1 MLFTSI
7 IKVEAVNP
15 NTSEVVTGY
24 RAVASN
30 GKEYKIANT
39 LDEMKAA
46 GTPTEML
53 SKLIVQTGQFGDYV
67 QIRKYKVLETVSAW

>member
-7 IKVEAVNP
+7 IKVEATNP
-15 NTSEVVTGY
+15 TNGDIVTNY
-24 RAVASN
+24 RAVANN

-46 GTPTEML
+46 GTPAEML
-53 SKLIVQTGQFGDYV
+53 SKLIVQTGQFGDYC